1 MKPSSSTAHA
11 FARWTLIAATAGLCA
26 ACGGGG
32 GGGTSAA
39 AVDTVIAPVTAAAV
53 VGVKLPSQV
62 SAVTAN

>member
-1 MKPSSSTAHA
+1 MKPSSSPAHA
-11 FARWTLIAATAGLCA
+11 FARWTLIAATSWLCA

-32 GGGTSAA
+32 GGTTSAA
-39 AVDTVIAPVTAAAV
+39 ADTVIAPVTAAAV